1 MTYLK
6 EAKERAILKVFGNFN
21 KDKNNIDYQL
31 DIPKEELT
39 LFVAVLELMK
49 SGLEY
54 QRQNQNEDEFVIED
68 INSFNSKLRKE
79 YRSGKRYSFK
89 EWIKVMMDLLDELD

>member
-6 EAKERAILKVFGNFN
+6 EAKEKAILKVFGNFKKN
-21 KDKNNIDYQL
+21 KDHIDYKL

-39 LFVAVLELMK
+39 LFIAVLELMK

-54 QRQNQNEDEFVIED
+54 QRHNQNEDEFVIED

>member
-79 YRSGKRYSFK
+79 YRSG
-89 EWIKVMMDLLDELD
+89 

>member
-6 EAKERAILKVFGNFN
+6 EAKEKAIQKVFGNFKKN
-21 KDKNNIDYQL
+21 KDHIDYKL

-39 LFVAVLELMK
+39 LFIAVLELMK

-89 EWIKVMMDLLDELD
+89 EWVKVMMDLLDELD